1 MLNIGG
7 TGTLKPWVKFN
18 SKADKWFVRGP
29 EGGEVEIQRPTFIID
44 LKNIATGWF
53 RFAQGQAPE
62 RRIDPSLEHVAPSPG
77 DGFKRGFVVMCFSPK
92 FFGGAVEMSSASLHL
107 SNSIRDIYAK
117 FKDEEGKLENRGKVP
132 VVACVGS
139 DAMKD
144 KHGLN
149 YRPNRTDLNSQTA
162 PASFR
167 TRARSRTP
175 TCGTARRIRASPH
188 RLLMSRRPRQSPHAT
203 PPSRRNSDHD
213 RHDRP

>member
-7 TGTLKPWVKFN
+7 TDTLKPWAKFN

-29 EGGEVEIQRPTFIID
+29 EGGEAEIQRPTFIID

-53 RFAQGQAPE
+53 RFAQGRAPE

-77 DGFKRGFVVMCFSPK
+77 EGFKRGFVVMCFSPK

-117 FKDEEGKLENRGKVP
+117 FKDEEGKPENRGKLP

-149 YRPNRTDLNSQTA
+149 YRPRFELIKFADRPSEL
-162 PASFR
+162 PD
-167 TRARSRTP
+167 
-175 TCGTARRIRASPH
+175 ASPVDDADVWKG
-188 RLLMSRRPRQSPHAT
+188 AT
-203 PPSRRNSDHD
+203 PATKPAQHVAPPPATAAKPAHD
-213 RHDRP
+213 PAIETEF

>member
-7 TGTLKPWVKFN
+7 TGTLKPWIKFN

-53 RFAQGQAPE
+53 RFAQGQTPE

-117 FKDEEGKLENRGKVP
+117 FKDEEGKPENRGKVP

-149 YRPNRTDLNSQTA
+149 YRPRFELIKFADRPSELPDASPVDDADVWMGAA
-162 PASFR
+162 PA
-167 TRARSRTP
+167 TTPAQHVAPPAHVPPPAPKPARDPAFETEF
-175 TCGTARRIRASPH
+175 
-188 RLLMSRRPRQSPHAT
+188 
-203 PPSRRNSDHD
+203 
-213 RHDRP
+213 

>member
-7 TGTLKPWVKFN
+7 NGTLKPWVKFN

-117 FKDEEGKLENRGKVP
+117 FKDEEGKPENRGKAP

-149 YRPNRTDLNSQTA
+149 YRPRFELIKFA
-162 PASFR
+162 
-167 TRARSRTP
+167 
-175 TCGTARRIRASPH
+175 
-188 RLLMSRRPRQSPHAT
+188 
-203 PPSRRNSDHD
+203 
-213 RHDRP
+213 DRPSELPDVSPVDDADVWKGGPAATTPVRAQHVPPPPAAAANPARDPAFETEF

>member
-7 TGTLKPWVKFN
+7 TGTIKPWVKFN

-29 EGGEVEIQRPTFIID
+29 EGGEVEIQRPTFMID

-92 FFGGAVEMSSASLHL
+92 FFGGAVEMSGASLHL
-107 SNSIRDIYAK
+107 SNAIRDIYAR
-117 FKDEEGKLENRGKVP
+117 FKEEEGKPENRDKVP

-149 YRPNRTDLNSQTA
+149 FRPRFELVRFADR
-162 PASFR
+162 PAEL
-167 TRARSRTP
+167 P
-175 TCGTARRIRASPH
+175 DASPVDETDVWKGAPQQSQPAAPSH
-188 RLLMSRRPRQSPHAT
+188 VPPPAARPAADPALQT
-203 PPSRRNSDHD
+203 DF
-213 RHDRP
+213 